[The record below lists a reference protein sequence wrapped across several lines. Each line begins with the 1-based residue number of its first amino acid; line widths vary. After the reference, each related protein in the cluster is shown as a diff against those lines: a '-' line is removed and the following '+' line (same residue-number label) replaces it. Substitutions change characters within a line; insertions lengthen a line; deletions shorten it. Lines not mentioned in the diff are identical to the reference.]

1 MVIIKIIKQQF
12 LLIKK
17 YSPGWVDGW
26 MGGWMDVKAVLRIA
40 YSNQKSLTLNCVN
53 PVVIRGMCII

>member
-1 MVIIKIIKQQF
+1 MKIMKFMKIMKIIKFIKIIKQQF

-26 MGGWMDVKAVLRIA
+26 MDGGWMDVKVVLRIA
-40 YSNQKSLTLNCVN
+40 NSNQKVL
-53 PVVIRGMCII
+53 